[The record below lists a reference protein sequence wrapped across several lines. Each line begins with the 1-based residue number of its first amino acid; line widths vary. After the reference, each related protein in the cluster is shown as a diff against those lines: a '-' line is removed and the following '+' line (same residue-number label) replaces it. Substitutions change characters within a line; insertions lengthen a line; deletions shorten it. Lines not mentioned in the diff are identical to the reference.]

1 MKKWRLS
8 ALLVLGLLLFTA
20 IPSDAGGR
28 HHGGGGHGHRFH
40 GGGSRFFVGIGPVW
54 PAPWW
59 YAPPPVSAYAPPPV
73 IVQPAPVYVAPPPPP
88 QYWYLCLPLIGPIGS
103 RRLPQVFVMKPTD
116 AWHCHHPALA
126 RWLHTPRLGR
136 ALRQR

>member
-8 ALLVLGLLLFTA
+8 ALLVVGLLLFTA
-20 IPSDAGGR
+20 ILSDAGGR

-54 PAPWW
+54 PAQWW
-59 YAPPPVSAYAPPPV
+59 YAPPPVYAYAPPPV

-88 QYWYLCLPLIGPIGS
+88 QYWYLCQS
-103 RRLPQVFVMKPTD
+103 FNAYYPQTPTCPEP
-116 AWHCHHPALA
+116 WLLVPA
-126 RWLHTPRLGR
+126 RPY
-136 ALRQR
+136 